1 MTREQQLEH
10 RIAMIQDDL
19 NKLIEF
25 IDEERMMER
34 FDKASKYTESAWT
47 HIINMEIACDLND
60 NESLRWTKSP
70 YDKYEVGID
79 EDTDGTR
86 TIASFKSEA
95 DAKSFMYN
103 YQRSN
108 PDAKVFIDTCTF
120 HYLQTI

>member
-47 HIINMEIACDLND
+47 HIINMEIACDLSSD
-60 NESLRWTKSP
+60 ESLSWKLYGTSRLT
-70 YDKYEVGID
+70 DD
-79 EDTDGTR
+79 EL
-86 TIASFKSEA
+86 SER
-95 DAKSFMYN
+95 KRLYN
-103 YQRSN
+103 NVHNTNY
-108 PDAKVFIDTCTF
+108 
-120 HYLQTI
+120 